1 MLQFPDTFIVFY
13 INAHRRYKASCEL
26 ALEQLNSFLD
36 RQNIDRSNFA
46 GLFQARRKRYDL
58 WRASL
63 LSLESPAVHG
73 IVRVPYFVSRLRR
86 YLPESTTV
94 VMEAVTNA
102 IPVIHHLNLTK
113 VCQDGIPLLRAVSDD
128 RNSQVGF

>member
-63 LSLESPAVHG
+63 LSLESP
-73 IVRVPYFVSRLRR
+73 YFVSRLRR